1 MKAVAFVLVFA
12 IGAFTGFFSRDYID
26 PCPGIE
32 NTDTVRVWLPQDTIF
47 IERDPVYIQTPAK
60 IETLYI
66 AEQQVKA
73 VELDTTY
80 GDGARV
86 ETQYF
91 FPPVNMWRQ
100 SYYPAPEKIVIK
112 REIQTVTVTLEP
124 AWYHKPEYTIP
135 AGLLAGAFA
144 WELAR

>member
-1 MKAVAFVLVFA
+1 MKAVALVLVFA

-32 NTDTVRVWLPQDTIF
+32 NADTVRVWLPQDTIF

-86 ETQYF
+86 ETQYLL
-91 FPPVNMWRQ
+91 
-100 SYYPAPEKIVIK
+100 PACEYVATKLLPGTGKNC
-112 REIQTVTVTLEP
+112 
-124 AWYHKPEYTIP
+124 HKKGNPDGDGD
-135 AGLLAGAFA
+135 A
-144 WELAR
+144 